1 MMGEALSVD
10 GWWRCTRNVGREW
23 SSGTRT
29 RGDMAWLV
37 VEAYLD
43 GLVGDEAADPGVWV
57 ADVGVATPLYEVVG
71 LGEWATV

>member
-1 MMGEALSVD
+1 MWTGGGGAPGTWVES
-10 GWWRCTRNVGREW
+10 GRV
-23 SSGTRT
+23 GTRT